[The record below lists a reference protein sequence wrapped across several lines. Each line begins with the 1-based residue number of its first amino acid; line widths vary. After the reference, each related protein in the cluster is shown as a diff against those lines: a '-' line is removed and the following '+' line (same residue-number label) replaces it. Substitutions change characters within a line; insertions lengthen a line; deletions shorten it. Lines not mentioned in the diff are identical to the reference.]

1 MFEQATEL
9 ALTQRRM
16 ARRKVEYL
24 NNPKLWAEERAGV
37 HLWSKQADV
46 AMSVA
51 ENHDVIVK
59 AGHGVGKSMLAGL
72 LICWWVDTRYPDG
85 RVASTAPSVSQVGA
99 IVWYEVRKIF
109 AKVQKRYEEGLTY
122 APLPGYIT
130 AENRWKTDEGLE
142 VGAGRKPPERDMDSA
157 FQGIHA
163 AKGVLALGDE
173 ACHDADTDVLT
184 GGGWKNWSEVTDQD
198 RFLTWDT
205 TSNSVGYESP
215 SRIVAY
221 PYEGEM
227 VHYKNE
233 TTDFMVT
240 PNHEMIFDAY
250 IRRGQFERK
259 QAGDLTY
266 SNKYM
271 RRTIQNWIGEEP
283 ETFTLPAY
291 QSERKSFP
299 ELIFRAD
306 DWARFL
312 GWFGSEGSLD
322 KNGYA
327 VHIWQVKEAGRQDI
341 RALLTRMGLEFSE
354 YGDDQ
359 FAVYGGQLSAYL
371 QQFGRTTVDKHVPDV
386 VRGWSTRLI
395 REYLDA
401 YVLGDGYRNG
411 ARRIIYTS
419 GERMSRDIHELA
431 LKAGYNSTVIERP
444 PVTGVPLKDGR
455 RITSTR
461 TGYVISLSES
471 DVQIRLRPEHVE
483 RVAYSGMV
491 YCATVPKNRSLFT
504 RRNGKTLWSGNCGLS
519 KDMIDA
525 LGNITTTAESR
536 RFLILNPTNPA
547 SYTGEI
553 FREDLPNWTKHTIS
567 VFDSPNFTG
576 EEVPPEVARA
586 LTDQSFVDAKKAEY
600 GEGSPRYMS
609 RVLGEFAF
617 DLDASLIV
625 LEDIA
630 VAHDLD
636 IPVSGNRPI
645 LGVDVARFGKDLSVI
660 YSNDNGRV
668 RFHSSWGMTD
678 GVSTAEKIHKAV
690 LETGAI
696 EVRIDGSGIGG
707 PIADVL
713 NRLRT
718 DSGSDYEIIEM
729 MGGWAAPDNQEHSNA
744 RSYWFDKFR
753 YDLRAGK
760 FDLDFADTKATEELL
775 AIQYA
780 FRAGSNALKMESKDD
795 MRRRGAKSPDY
806 ADAIIY
812 CVADMEYLRNPTPTG
827 RILMETEVF
836 SSESRNDPVLDCLN
850 W

>member
-24 NNPKLWAEERAGV
+24 SDPVAWCRERAGV
-37 HLWSKQADV
+37 TLWSKQAEI
-46 AMSVA
+46 AMSVTD
-51 ENHDVIVK
+51 NHDVIVK
-59 AGHGVGKSMLAGL
+59 AGHSVGKSKLAAL
-72 LICWWVDTRYPDG
+72 LICWWIDTRYPDG

-99 IVWYEVRKIF
+99 IVWYEVRQTF
-109 AKVQKRYEEGLTY
+109 ATVQKRYEEGLTY

-130 AENRWKTDEGLE
+130 AENRWKTNEGLE
-142 VGAGRKPPERDMDSA
+142 VGAGRKPPERDMENA

-163 AKGVLALGDE
+163 PKGVLVVGDE
-173 ACHDADTDVLT
+173 AC
-184 GGGWKNWSEVTDQD
+184 
-198 RFLTWDT
+198 
-205 TSNSVGYESP
+205 
-215 SRIVAY
+215 
-221 PYEGEM
+221 
-227 VHYKNE
+227 
-233 TTDFMVT
+233 
-240 PNHEMIFDAY
+240 
-250 IRRGQFERK
+250 
-259 QAGDLTY
+259 
-266 SNKYM
+266 
-271 RRTIQNWIGEEP
+271 
-283 ETFTLPAY
+283 
-291 QSERKSFP
+291 
-299 ELIFRAD
+299 
-306 DWARFL
+306 
-312 GWFGSEGSLD
+312 
-322 KNGYA
+322 
-327 VHIWQVKEAGRQDI
+327 
-341 RALLTRMGLEFSE
+341 
-354 YGDDQ
+354 
-359 FAVYGGQLSAYL
+359 
-371 QQFGRTTVDKHVPDV
+371 
-386 VRGWSTRLI
+386 
-395 REYLDA
+395 
-401 YVLGDGYRNG
+401 
-411 ARRIIYTS
+411 
-419 GERMSRDIHELA
+419 
-431 LKAGYNSTVIERP
+431 
-444 PVTGVPLKDGR
+444 
-455 RITSTR
+455 
-461 TGYVISLSES
+461 
-471 DVQIRLRPEHVE
+471 
-483 RVAYSGMV
+483 
-491 YCATVPKNRSLFT
+491 
-504 RRNGKTLWSGNCGLS
+504 GLS
-519 KDMIDA
+519 KETIDA

-547 SYTGEI
+547 SYAGEI

-576 EEVPPEVARA
+576 EVVPPEVARA
-586 LTDQSFVDAKKAEY
+586 LVDQSFVDIKKAEY